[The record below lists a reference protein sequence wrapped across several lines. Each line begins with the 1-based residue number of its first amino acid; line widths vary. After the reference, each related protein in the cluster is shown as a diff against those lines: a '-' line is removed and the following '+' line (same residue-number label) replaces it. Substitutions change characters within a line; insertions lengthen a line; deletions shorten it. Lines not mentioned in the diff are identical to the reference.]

1 MSPLRLRYQTIELTE
16 VDIHVRSLRD
26 RLQFE
31 DLQGVANQLGISS
44 AAWPLFGVVWASSRV
59 LAELMTEHAIGEKR
73 ILEVG
78 CGIGLASLVL
88 NHRLANITAT
98 DHHPEAGPFLAVNV
112 ALNAGESIP
121 FVRTGWSDDDC
132 GLGQFDL
139 IIGSDLLYE
148 QSLIAPLAAFIHRH
162 ARDICEVVIVDP
174 GREHRGR
181 FCRSMA
187 SHGFACVRSTP
198 THGDH
203 LDELFHGE
211 VLTFTRTQ
219 IGPERH

>member
-1 MSPLRLRYQTIELTE
+1 MHHGDVSPEIAAGLLALKKRIAAAKIPPSQLDQTI
-16 VDIHVRSLRD
+16 
-26 RLQFE
+26 
-31 DLQGVANQLGISS
+31 
-44 AAWPLFGVVWASSRV
+44 
-59 LAELMTEHAIGEKR
+59 
-73 ILEVG
+73 
-78 CGIGLASLVL
+78 
-88 NHRLANITAT
+88 
-98 DHHPEAGPFLAVNV
+98 NV
-112 ALNAGESIP
+112 AVWNIREFGKKR
-121 FVRTGWSDDDC
+121 RTLPAIHYIAEI
-132 GLGQFDL
+132 LGQFDL